1 LVSGRGPHGD
11 FTENLEAVAR
21 GVRRLEQIQ
30 DPILREAVAA
40 ALRLREREL
49 RIDPASRIRMR
60 NTVLAALAPAKP
72 TAADRVYGVFALI
85 GMPAPILV
93 RGLIVAVLVAGL
105 LGGATVASADSLP
118 DDALYAFKLAGEQLR
133 LAVAISVEDRAAVE
147 LSIAEHRLDEAERL
161 AASGREDDTIIAT
174 ASYGSSLADA
184 AADLASV
191 ETTDPSTAALVT
203 QMQASLTL
211 SQERVAATATKL
223 AADPRT
229 VGTAEVLATIAAT
242 SSPSKDSPATKI
254 ADQAAALTARLATV
268 ADDRAKLAEPSRP
281 ETPRASVTPRTDP
294 PTATVVAAAATAEAT
309 ADPTARATS
318 TTRPSAS
325 PSVRATT
332 SAPASARPVATSDP
346 TEEATPSPVE
356 RAAQTPP
363 TNVTT
368 ARQAA
373 EKAKEAA
380 QKAFQAAEKAKR
392 AVTRSPSPSPTRR

>member
-72 TAADRVYGVFALI
+72 TAADRAYGVFALI
-85 GMPAPILV
+85 GMPAPMLV
-93 RGLIVAVLVAGL
+93 RGLVSVVLIAGL

-174 ASYGSSLADA
+174 ANYGSSLADA

-191 ETTDPSTAALVT
+191 EATDPSTAALVT
-203 QMQASLTL
+203 QMQASLTV

-268 ADDRAKLAEPSRP
+268 ADDRAKLAEPTRT

-294 PTATVVAAAATAEAT
+294 PTATVAAAAAT

-325 PSVRATT
+325 PSARATT
-332 SAPASARPVATSDP
+332 SAPAAARPVVTSDP
-346 TEEATPSPVE
+346 TSAATPSPAE
-356 RAAQTPP
+356 RAAQTRP
-363 TNVTT
+363 TNATA

-392 AVTRSPSPSPTRR
+392 AETRTPSPSPTRR